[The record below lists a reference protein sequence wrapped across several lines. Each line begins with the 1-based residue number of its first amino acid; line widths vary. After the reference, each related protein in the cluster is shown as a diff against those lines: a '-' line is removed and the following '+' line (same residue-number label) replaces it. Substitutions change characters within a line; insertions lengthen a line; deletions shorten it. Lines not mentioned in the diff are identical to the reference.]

1 MFDQGEYSV
10 QEYTSRQN
18 DSVYST
24 NTLVIVI
31 FGFSPFLAR
40 VVVVPSSR
48 HIFRPIVR
56 LWFLLAI

>member
-10 QEYTSRQN
+10 QEYTSRRN

-40 VVVVPSSR
+40 SSR

>member
-10 QEYTSRQN
+10 QEYTSRRN

-56 LWFLLAI
+56 L

>member
-10 QEYTSRQN
+10 QEYTSRRN

-24 NTLVIVI
+24 NVI

>member
-10 QEYTSRQN
+10 QEYTSRRN

-40 VVVVPSSR
+40 VVVPSSR